1 MDTIVNYLKDPTVL
15 CKQIGL
21 CGSGKP
27 SKAALVF
34 LKNAPKVQVSLSV
47 RYIIMKSS
55 IIDKVLSKAYLGI
68 SIYDKR
74 NSLIVCMRGRD
85 KEITSSLSL
94 SNAAEID

>member
-1 MDTIVNYLKDPTVL
+1 
-15 CKQIGL
+15 
-21 CGSGKP
+21 
-27 SKAALVF
+27 
-34 LKNAPKVQVSLSV
+34 
-47 RYIIMKSS
+47 MKSS